1 MSVKQTTSAY
11 AGVVF
16 LFLLFSQ
23 FSLAQA
29 PVEDRSL
36 GARPAAQAAAA
47 DPQSQEQ
54 SATVALYLDI
64 QTLRTEISAL
74 RGLVEELSYEL
85 QRMQS
90 RQSTDYA
97 NLDSRILALTSNAV
111 ENPVPQATAAGDAPV
126 ANNSTANIPPP
137 QINNDVAA
145 QHYTDALAKLR
156 NGDRAG
162 ALEAF
167 NTLIATYPE
176 DPVAADAYY
185 WVGETH
191 WVAGENEPAREAY
204 AGLVQN
210 FPGHRKYGEALYKLA
225 RVYVNLEDVEQAIPL
240 LTQAEDL
247 GGDIGARA
255 AELLE
260 EISQP
265 QS

>member
-1 MSVKQTTSAY
+1 MSYKQTTSVY

-16 LFLLFSQ
+16 LFLSLSQ
-23 FSLAQA
+23 SLLAQA
-29 PVEDRSL
+29 PVEE
-36 GARPAAQAAAA
+36 RPVGTRPSPQAVA
-47 DPQSQEQ
+47 DQQTQEQ

-64 QTLRTEISAL
+64 QTLRSEISAL

-85 QRMQS
+85 QRLQS

-97 NLDSRILALTSNAV
+97 NLDSRILRLTANPA
-111 ENPVPQATAAGDAPV
+111 ENPQPQTAVVGDTSPATGV
-126 ANNSTANIPPP
+126 TNITPP
-137 QINNDVAA
+137 QINNEGAA
-145 QHYTDALAKLR
+145 QHYSEALSKLR

-167 NTLIATYPE
+167 KTLIANYPE

-191 WVAGENEPAREAY
+191 WVAGENEDAREAY
-204 AGLVQN
+204 AGLVRD
-210 FPGHRKYGEALYKLA
+210 FPDHRKYGEALYKLA
-225 RVYVNLEDVEQAIPL
+225 RVYVNLNDLEQAKPL
-240 LTQAEDL
+240 LIQAQGL

-255 AELLE
+255 TELLE
-260 EISQP
+260 EINQP